1 MLCVGEYHSL
11 KIQNNL
17 TMPEFQT
24 EEYKTK
30 DLPESAALL
39 YKNQKLIRIEKQG
52 RICWFIFSD
61 KQLCENL
68 SKEFFFGELMVNA
81 REYYEAVIRLKHR
94 IFSME

>member
-1 MLCVGEYHSL
+1 
-11 KIQNNL
+11 
-17 TMPEFQT
+17 MPEFQT

-52 RICWFIFSD
+52 KICWFVFFD
-61 KQLCENL
+61 KSACENL
-68 SKEFFFGELMVNA
+68 SKEFFFGELTVNA
-81 REYYEAVIRLKHR
+81 REYYEAVVRLKHR